1 MFSRFFISRPIFA
14 CVVSIILVLIGAITI
29 PLLPIEQTPDIT
41 PPTVKVS
48 TTYRGASA
56 QVTADTVASPL
67 EEEINGVED
76 MIYMSSKSSSDGKM
90 DIIITFEVGTDIDM
104 ATVLVQNRAT
114 IAEPKLPEDVKRE
127 GITTKK
133 QSTNLALLVNLLS
146 PRRKIRRH
154 LHQQLHQHIH
164 QRSPQARKRC
174 R

>member
-1 MFSRFFISRPIFA
+1 MFSRFFINRPVFA

-56 QVTADTVASPL
+56 QVTADTVAAPL

-76 MIYMSSKSSSDGKM
+76 MIYMLSKSTSDGQM

-104 ATVLVQNRAT
+104 ATVLVQNRVT
-114 IAEPKLPEDVKRE
+114 IGEPKMPEEVKQE
-127 GITTKK
+127 GLTTKK
-133 QSTNLALLVNLLS
+133 QSTNLALVVNLFAPEGQFDDIYIS
-146 PRRKIRRH
+146 NYINIYIKEVVHRRWV
-154 LHQQLHQHIH
+154 
-164 QRSPQARKRC
+164 
-174 R
+174 